1 MFTIVSYA
9 TNAAAD
15 PAMNAEQAAQ
25 TGNMSFMVMMVVL
38 ILVCFVLP
46 GYMDKKQRKKMNA
59 MLDAMQIG
67 DEVRMTCGIVG
78 KVFQIKED
86 EVVIKTGPDR
96 AAITFTKS
104 AVAVVLTKHEDKE
117 SK

>member
-9 TNAAAD
+9 TAEAAGTAVT
-15 PAMNAEQAAQ
+15 PEQAAQ
-25 TGNMSFMVMMVVL
+25 TGNMSFLFMMVVL

-67 DEVRMTCGIVG
+67 DDVRMTCGIMG
-78 KVFQIKED
+78 KVYQIKED

-104 AVAVVLTKHEDKE
+104 AVAAVLTKHEDK
-117 SK
+117 

>member
-9 TNAAAD
+9 TEAASNAV
-15 PAMNAEQAAQ
+15 PTEQMLP
-25 TGNMSFMVMMVVL
+25 TGNMSFTVFMVVL
-38 ILVCFVLP
+38 ILACFVLP

-59 MLDAMQIG
+59 MLDAMKIG

-96 AAITFTKS
+96 TAITFTKS